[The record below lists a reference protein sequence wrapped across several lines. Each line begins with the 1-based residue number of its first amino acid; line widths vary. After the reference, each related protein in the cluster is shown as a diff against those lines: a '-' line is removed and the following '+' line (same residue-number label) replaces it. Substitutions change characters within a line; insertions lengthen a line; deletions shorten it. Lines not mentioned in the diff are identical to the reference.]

1 MGSCITINAPRY
13 GRALFRG
20 LCASILL
27 MSSTAIV
34 PAQQN
39 AGQNAQGSE
48 IYRQSGCVVCHGG
61 FGTGGFG
68 PKLSGDP
75 LLIIEPFVVAQIIL
89 GRGQMPPFGD
99 KLSDEQIAAV
109 AHYIRNSWGNDFGPV
124 TPKDVADTRQLLK
137 RAEQTQARLSKAQQ

>member
-1 MGSCITINAPRY
+1 MACWFAVICSPFERTLSRGICVL
-13 GRALFRG
+13 ALV
-20 LCASILL
+20 LAS
-27 MSSTAIV
+27 SGATQ
-34 PAQQN
+34 AQQSES
-39 AGQNAQGSE
+39 QNAQGAE
-48 IYRQSGCVVCHGG
+48 IFKQSGCVVCHGG

-75 LLIIEPFVVAQIIL
+75 LLIIEPFVVAQIVL

-109 AHYIRNSWGNDFGPV
+109 AQYIRNSWGNDFGPV

-137 RAEQTQARLSKAQQ
+137 RAEQTQARLSRAQQ